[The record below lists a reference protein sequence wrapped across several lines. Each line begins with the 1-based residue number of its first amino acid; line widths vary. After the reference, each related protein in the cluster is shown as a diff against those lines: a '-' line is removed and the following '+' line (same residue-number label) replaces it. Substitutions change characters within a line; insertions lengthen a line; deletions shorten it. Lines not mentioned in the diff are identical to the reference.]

1 MSFLYF
7 FNFEAQKEQFETDDG
22 IIKKPLEDLDLE
34 NESLSVSGLKKRI
47 ENLLRIKDSVQKE
60 LLSLEKRRS
69 KLQKQV
75 RALENE
81 IQSVKTDATKYKIE
95 FEKMKIHLKQA
106 KASLIEYSEQNTP
119 ELRPPLR
126 LLPTPED
133 NYIGHM
139 KDDPSKCTFGSC
151 FDLSR

>member
-1 MSFLYF
+1 M
-7 FNFEAQKEQFETDDG
+7 KTIEQFETDDV
-22 IIKKPLEDLDLE
+22 IIRKRLEDFDLV
-34 NESLSVSGLKKRI
+34 NESISAADLKKRI
-47 ENLLRIKDSVQKE
+47 EILLRIKNSVQKE

-81 IQSVKTDATKYKIE
+81 IQSVKIDATKYKNE
-95 FEKMKIHLKQA
+95 LEEMKVNLKQA
-106 KASLIEYSEQNTP
+106 KAAFMEFSEQNTP

-126 LLPTPED
+126 LLATHED
-133 NYIGHM
+133 NYISHM
-139 KDDPSKCTFGSC
+139 KEEPLNCTFSLC

>member
-1 MSFLYF
+1 M
-7 FNFEAQKEQFETDDG
+7 KTIEQFETDDV
-22 IIKKPLEDLDLE
+22 IIRRRLEDFDLV
-34 NESLSVSGLKKRI
+34 NESISAADLKKRI
-47 ENLLRIKDSVQKE
+47 KNLLRIKNSVQKE

-81 IQSVKTDATKYKIE
+81 IQSVKIAATKYKNGLE
-95 FEKMKIHLKQA
+95 EMKVNLKQA
-106 KASLIEYSEQNTP
+106 EAAFIEFSEQNTP

-126 LLPTPED
+126 LLATHED
-133 NYIGHM
+133 NYISDM
-139 KDDPSKCTFGSC
+139 EEEPLKCTFSLC